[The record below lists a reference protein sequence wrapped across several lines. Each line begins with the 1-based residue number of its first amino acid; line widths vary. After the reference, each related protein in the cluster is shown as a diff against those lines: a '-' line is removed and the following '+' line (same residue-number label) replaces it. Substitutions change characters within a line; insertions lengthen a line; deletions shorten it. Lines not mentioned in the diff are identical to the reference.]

1 MNNKYVCIHGHFYQ
15 PPREN
20 PWLNSVEK
28 QDSAYPFHD
37 WNHRITAECYAR
49 NSASR
54 FLDHRGRIIGI
65 VNNYARMSFNFGPTL
80 LEWMEKNSP
89 DVYEAILQA
98 DRESMKRF
106 SGHGSA
112 IAQVYNHM
120 IMPLA
125 NRRDK
130 ETQVKWGIR
139 DFEKRFNRY
148 PEGIWL
154 GETAVDTETLEVLAD
169 NGIKFTILSP
179 YQAKRFRS
187 LNFKPEPAKVVEEE
201 PALVA
206 ETQTTEGKPEKTK
219 AHKKEA
225 KKQWDGWH
233 DAVGAKI
240 DPRNA
245 YLCKLPSGR
254 TINLFFYDG
263 PISQGIAFERLLDN
277 GEVFAQRLL
286 EQVANDQDET
296 KMIHIATDGETYG
309 HHHHF
314 GEMALSYCLQEIEKS
329 DKANLSI
336 YGEFLEKHP
345 PEFEVQIIENTSWSC
360 YHGVER
366 WRSNCGCN
374 TGGRAGWTQE
384 WREPLRNSFDWLR
397 DELVPLFE
405 DQMKEFVQDP
415 WEVRNDYIEV
425 IFNRSR
431 ENVDAFLQ
439 KHVHK
444 PLEKNQQVKL
454 LKLLEMQYHAM
465 LMFTSCGWFFDEVTG
480 IESMQDIMYAARAIQ
495 LAKEVSGQDYQP
507 QYLQLLA
514 KAKSN
519 IPELKDAANAYEQ
532 FVRPAIVDMHRVG
545 AHYAVSSIFSNYS
558 KVSKIYSYRAQ
569 AQEFKIHEAG
579 KHKLGIGKVLLES
592 EITREE
598 HSVTFAIL
606 YLGDHHIFGG
616 VRQFSDEEEYNFMK
630 SEMTGAFS
638 KSNVHEIIIL
648 MDKHFGTHSYSFW
661 HLFKDDQQK
670 IVDQVLETT
679 SISAEGMM
687 RQLYENNY
695 PIMQAVKEL
704 NLPLPHPIRIPLEF
718 IVNAKLRKLL
728 EQEEV
733 DLGDMSR
740 VKDEISRLS
749 VNLDTLTLNFVATE
763 RFTNYMERLFA
774 KPEDLVIMKKV
785 VGFLKILK
793 ELPLTLDLWRS
804 ENLAF
809 LIRRIHFEA
818 FLYKSE
824 RGDVEAQTWVQTFNT
839 LYEELNMK
847 M

>member
-1 MNNKYVCIHGHFYQ
+1 MKNKFVCIHGHFYQ

-54 FLDHRGRIIGI
+54 FLDHQGRIIGI
-65 VNNYARMSFNFGPTL
+65 VNNYARISFNFGPTL
-80 LEWMEKNSP
+80 LEWIEKNSS

-125 NRRDK
+125 NWRDK

-154 GETAVDTETLEVLAD
+154 GETAADTETLEVLAD

-179 YQAKRFRS
+179 YQAKRFRN
-187 LNFKPEPAKVVEEE
+187 LNYIPETSKEEELVLVEETKVKDVKTE
-201 PALVA
+201 KVKPVA
-206 ETQTTEGKPEKTK
+206 
-219 AHKKEA
+219 KEA
-225 KKQWDGWH
+225 KKIWDGWH

-277 GEVFAQRLL
+277 GEAFAQRLL
-286 EQVANDQDET
+286 EQVANDENT
-296 KMIHIATDGETYG
+296 AKMIHIATDGETYG

-314 GEMALSYCLQEIEKS
+314 GEMALSYCLQVIEQS
-329 DKANLSI
+329 EKADLSI

-345 PEFEVQIIENTSWSC
+345 PEYEVEIIENTSWSC

-374 TGGRAGWTQE
+374 TGGRAGWNQE
-384 WREPLRNSFDWLR
+384 WRKPLRDAFDWLR
-397 DELVPLFE
+397 DELAPLFDE
-405 DQMKEFVQDP
+405 HMKELVQDP
-415 WEVRNDYIEV
+415 WEARNEYIEV
-425 IFNRSR
+425 IYDRSHD
-431 ENVDAFLQ
+431 NVDAYLQ
-439 KHVHK
+439 KLV
-444 PLEKNQQVKL
+444 KNTLTKEQQVKL

-480 IESMQDIMYAARAIQ
+480 LESMQDIMYAARAIQ
-495 LAKEVSGQDYQP
+495 LAQEVSGEDFQP
-507 QYLQLLA
+507 QFLQLLSEA
-514 KAKSN
+514 QSN
-519 IPELKDAANAYEQ
+519 LPELKDAANAYEKY
-532 FVRPAIVDMHRVG
+532 VKPAIVDLHRVG

-558 KVSKIYSYRAQ
+558 KRSKIYSYWAQ
-569 AQEFKIHEAG
+569 AQEFKLHEAG
-579 KHKLGIGKVLLES
+579 KYKLGIGQVLLQS
-592 EITREE
+592 EVTREE

-616 VRQFSDEEEYNFMK
+616 VRQYSDNNDYEFMK

-670 IVDQVLETT
+670 IVEQVLETT

-687 RQLYENNY
+687 RQLYQNNY

-728 EQEEV
+728 EQQEV
-733 DLGDMSR
+733 NINELNR
-740 VKDEISRLS
+740 VQDEINRLS
-749 VNLDTLTLNFVATE
+749 VNLDTLTLNYIATQ
-763 RFTNYMERLFA
+763 RFTRYVERLFEN
-774 KPEDLVIMKKV
+774 PEDLVLMKKV
-785 VGFLKILK
+785 VDFLKILK

-804 ENLAF
+804 ENLIF

-818 FLYKSE
+818 FSYKSE
-824 RGDVEAQTWVQTFNT
+824 RGNVEAQTWMHNFNT